1 MELGHPAR
9 TDTLATCPEGHDV
22 KALLEQVNNLIDKL
36 DELRADGNRE
46 WLPSKSR
53 TRLAERLYRARRS
66 VDDLFNFD
74 GFSASPAWDMMLD
87 IFYNEK
93 LQKNV
98 SVTDACIAAR
108 CPVTTG
114 LRWIKVLEDKNL
126 LVRTVD
132 PDDKRRVFLDLTHKG
147 RVLTEKSLAAHVV

>member
-1 MELGHPAR
+1 MHLGQPAR
-9 TDTLATCPEGHDV
+9 SNSPAALSESRDV
-22 KALLEQVNNLIDKL
+22 KALLEQVSNLIDKL
-36 DELRADGNRE
+36 DELRATGNRE

-53 TRLAERLYRARRS
+53 VRLAERLYRGRRS

-93 LQKNV
+93 LQKHV
-98 SVTDACIAAR
+98 SVTDACVAAR

-114 LRWIKVLEDKNL
+114 LRWIKVLEERDL
-126 LVRTVD
+126 LVRTID
-132 PDDKRRVFLDLTHKG
+132 PDDKRRFFLELTHKG
-147 RVLTEKSLAAHVV
+147 RVLTEKSIAAHVE